1 MVFRKVGGALKS
13 FGGKVSTAVGPLASF
28 AKTHAPDVLELGTKV
43 ASMVPGAHQP
53 FAFAANK
60 GIQAFR
66 KSLEGVPN
74 EEVKQKLSD
83 ALEDNSMQKS
93 KRPNTINEYGTPV
106 NEIQKPAPAI
116 IPKIAEALVNT
127 YRTIGARERE
137 ADAFRKGK
145 SVKRKLFKPKKK
157 KKLI

>member
-1 MVFRKVGGALKS
+1 MVFRKIGGALKS

-28 AKTHAPDVLELGTKV
+28 AKNYGPDILEHGSGV
-43 ASMVPGAHQP
+43 AAAVPGPYQP
-53 FAFAANK
+53 FAIGAHV
-60 GIQAFR
+60 GIKATRQYL
-66 KSLEGVPN
+66 KGVPN
-74 EEVKQKLSD
+74 EEVKQKLSN
-83 ALEDNSMQKS
+83 ALEDNSMQNS

-127 YRTIGARERE
+127 YRTIGERERE
-137 ADAFRKGK
+137 AEAFRKGK